1 MRECSLRKLCFCR
14 SLKSFCSSTSTL
26 YGNQQQR
33 NSLLH
38 IQRQKKDANRHF
50 ENSYSTRNA
59 AINNRT
65 GRLGELAT
73 ASYIVFRI
81 EQVVAVVNKTKQ
93 PTTEQYKSV
102 KTAVSV
108 VQCFREVK
116 IHMATDTDQC
126 RYVGY
131 MAVQSDFLVPQQNRP
146 QTRAYSQL

>member
-1 MRECSLRKLCFCR
+1 MQPAEIVLLSKSEKLLFFYLNAVRKPTTEKFTA
-14 SLKSFCSSTSTL
+14 SHSET
-26 YGNQQQR
+26 
-33 NSLLH
+33 
-38 IQRQKKDANRHF
+38 KKDANRHF

-81 EQVVAVVNKTKQ
+81 EQVVAVVNNTKQ

-116 IHMATDTDQC
+116 IHMATDTDQR